1 MYAVIISGG
10 KQYRVEAGQTIRI
23 GNLEAGPGDVVEFDK
38 VLMLVDGDK
47 TQLGKPFLSGCAVK
61 AKVVKTGRGDKIKII
76 KMRRRKH
83 HIKRM
88 GHRQS
93 YTEVEITGIKAA

>member
-10 KQYRVEAGQTIRI
+10 KQYRVEAGQTIRL
-23 GNLEAGPGDVVEFDK
+23 GNLEAGLGDMVEFDK
-38 VLMLVDGDK
+38 VLMVVDGEK
-47 TQLGKPFLSGCAVK
+47 TQLGKPFLSSCVVK
-61 AKVVKTGRGDKIKII
+61 AKVVKEGRGDKIKII

-93 YTEVEITGIKAA
+93 YTEVEITDIAA